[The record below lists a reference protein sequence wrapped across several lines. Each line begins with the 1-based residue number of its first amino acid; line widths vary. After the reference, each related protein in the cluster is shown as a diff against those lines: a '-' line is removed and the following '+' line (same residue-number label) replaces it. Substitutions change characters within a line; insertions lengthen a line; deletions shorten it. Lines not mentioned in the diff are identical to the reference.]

1 MKGGSFLSSCA
12 ENCNATTPT
21 FSKPRPRATP
31 SLVILLGRLLAK
43 STTSLSKSTSATISL
58 CVLINSNEPS
68 LFSVA
73 KVRFQQ
79 LKQLLLLSV
88 SHVVTGNVQAMTRSV
103 KMFGKSSLSQD
114 FL

>member
-1 MKGGSFLSSCA
+1 MKGDSFLSLCA
-12 ENCNATTPT
+12 ENFNAMTPT

-31 SLVILLGRLLAK
+31 SLVILLGCLLAK
-43 STTSLSKSTSATISL
+43 LTTSLSKSRSATISL
-58 CVLINSNEPS
+58 CILINANELS

-79 LKQLLLLSV
+79 LKLLLFLSI
-88 SHVVTGNVQAMTRSV
+88 SHVVTGSVQAMTRSV
-103 KMFGKSSLSQD
+103 KMCSENLFS